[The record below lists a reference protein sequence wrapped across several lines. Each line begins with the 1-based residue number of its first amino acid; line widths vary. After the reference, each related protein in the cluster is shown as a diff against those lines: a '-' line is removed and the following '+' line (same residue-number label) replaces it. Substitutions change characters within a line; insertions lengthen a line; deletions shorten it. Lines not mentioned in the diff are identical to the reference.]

1 MSTSAL
7 LPLPSE
13 SLDLV
18 VPDRAL
24 PFVILQRTRLQRLS
38 GITDLFRQPYYAW
51 LARLEARVWAADI
64 RRAFIALMRREYA
77 ILAPFLPPQVDHILD
92 IGCGVAGIDALLF
105 QHYRR
110 HAALTFSLLDRT
122 QTDARPR
129 YGFAGRGHFY
139 NSQEVARELLLA
151 NGVAADR
158 IRLIPAEE
166 GFAVAAQDVDLA
178 ISLRAW
184 GFHFPV
190 ETYLPEVMHAL
201 RPGGWLII
209 DVRPGTGGEAALR
222 RGGLELQEIKSKP
235 KYLRL
240 ACRTQELAGA
250 SSLQPGSPVV

>member
-24 PFVILQRTRLQRLS
+24 PFVILPRTRLQRLS
-38 GITDLFRQPYYAW
+38 GITDLLRRPYYAW
-51 LARLEARVWAADI
+51 LARLAACVWAADI
-64 RRAFIALMRREYA
+64 RRSFVALMRREYA

-92 IGCGVAGIDALLF
+92 IGCGVAAIDALVF

-110 HAALTFSLLDRT
+110 DARLTFSLLGRT
-122 QTDARPR
+122 QTDPRPR

-139 NSQEVARELLLA
+139 NSLEVARELLLA
-151 NGVAADR
+151 NGVTADR

-166 GFAVAAQDVDLA
+166 GFAVATRDVDLA

-184 GFHFPV
+184 GIHFPV
-190 ETYLPEVMHAL
+190 ETYLP
-201 RPGGWLII
+201 
-209 DVRPGTGGEAALR
+209 
-222 RGGLELQEIKSKP
+222 K
-235 KYLRL
+235 
-240 ACRTQELAGA
+240 
-250 SSLQPGSPVV
+250 